1 MSDGT
6 SGGTSDRVRIGIL
19 STANIARKAVGPAVQ
34 ACDGTELVAVGSRDE
49 GRARA
54 FADELGI
61 ERAHGSY
68 EALLDDPDVDAIYVA
83 LPNALHERWTVRA
96 LQAGK
101 HVLCEKPLAPTAAAC
116 LRMGEAA
123 QQAGRVLM
131 EAFMYRFHPRV
142 LAAVTAVKEGRV
154 GRPSLVDAAF
164 TFRVGRPDDI
174 RLSTAL
180 AGGAL
185 LDVGCYTV
193 DAARRLLGEQPEAVV
208 AVARF
213 DGDDG
218 GDDADDGGE
227 RRSAEPAA
235 PDEDGA
241 AGRYGVDLETAGLL
255 RFPSGAIAT
264 VRSALTLPRREAL
277 EIRGDAGSLLLD
289 RAFLPG
295 AGPTE
300 LRFEDAAGETS
311 SETVPGKDPYLAMVE
326 AFADRVRG
334 DARPEL
340 PASDAEEAAATLRIV
355 ERMAASARTAV
366 APSVPGDGEDVR

>member
-1 MSDGT
+1 MSE
-6 SGGTSDRVRIGIL
+6 GTSDSTSDSTSERVRIGIL

-34 ACDGTELVAVGSRDE
+34 VCDRAELVAVGSRDQA
-49 GRARA
+49 RARA

-68 EALLDDPDVDAIYVA
+68 DALLDDPNVDAVYVA
-83 LPNALHERWTVRA
+83 LPNALHESWTVRA

-123 QQAGRVLM
+123 RKADRVLM

-142 LAAVTAVKEGRV
+142 LAAVTAVQEGRV
-154 GRPSLVDAAF
+154 GRLAFVDAAF
-164 TFRVGRPDDI
+164 TFRVRRQDDI
-174 RLSTAL
+174 RLSAAL

-193 DAARRLLGEQPEAVV
+193 DAARRLVGEQPETVV

-213 DGDDG
+213 DVGRNEERPDGDEDTP
-218 GDDADDGGE
+218 GE
-227 RRSAEPAA
+227 RAA
-235 PDEDGA
+235 LD
-241 AGRYGVDLETAGLL
+241 RYGVDLETAGLL

-264 VRSALTLPRREAL
+264 VRSALTLPRRETL
-277 EIRGDAGSLLLD
+277 EIRGDAGSLRLD

-300 LRFEDAAGETS
+300 LRFEDAAGARS
-311 SETVPGKDPYLAMVE
+311 SETVSGKDPYLAMVE

-334 DARPEL
+334 AARPEL
-340 PASDAEEAAATLRIV
+340 PASDAKEAAATLRIV
-355 ERMAASARTAV
+355 ERMAVSART
-366 APSVPGDGEDVR
+366 SVPPPSPGEGADVR

>member
-1 MSDGT
+1 MRDGT

-34 ACDGTELVAVGSRDE
+34 ACDGAELVAVGSRDE

-68 EALLDDPDVDAIYVA
+68 EALLDDPGVDAIYVA

-96 LQAGK
+96 LEAGK

-123 QQAGRVLM
+123 HEAGRVLM

-142 LAAVTAVKEGRV
+142 LAAITAVREGRV
-154 GRPSLVDAAF
+154 GRVSLVDAAF
-164 TFRVGRPDDI
+164 TFRVRRQDDI
-174 RLSTAL
+174 RLSAAL

-193 DAARRLLGEQPEAVV
+193 DAARRLLGEQPETVV

-213 DGDDG
+213 GAGHDGQPPG
-218 GDDADDGGE
+218 ADDATSRTGTV
-227 RRSAEPAA
+227 
-235 PDEDGA
+235 ED
-241 AGRYGVDLETAGLL
+241 RYGVDLETAGLL

-264 VRSALTLPRREAL
+264 VRSALTLPRRESL

>member
-1 MSDGT
+1 MRDGTSGGT

-34 ACDGTELVAVGSRDE
+34 ACDGAELVAVGSRDE

-68 EALLDDPDVDAIYVA
+68 EALLDDPGVDAIYVA

-96 LQAGK
+96 LEAGK

-123 QQAGRVLM
+123 HEAGRVLM

-142 LAAVTAVKEGRV
+142 LAAITAVREGRV
-154 GRPSLVDAAF
+154 GRVSLVDAAF
-164 TFRVGRPDDI
+164 TFRVRRQDDI
-174 RLSTAL
+174 RLSAAL

-193 DAARRLLGEQPEAVV
+193 DAARRLLGEQPETVV

-213 DGDDG
+213 GAGHDG
-218 GDDADDGGE
+218 
-227 RRSAEPAA
+227 EPQAA
-235 PDEDGA
+235 DGA
-241 AGRYGVDLETAGLL
+241 TSRAGAPEDRYGVDLETAGLL

-264 VRSALTLPRREAL
+264 VRSALTLPRRESL
-277 EIRGDAGSLLLD
+277 EVRGDAGSLRLD

-311 SETVPGKDPYLAMVE
+311 SETVPGKDPYFAMVE